1 MTLLMLF
8 FQIFMGIVLAEMQM
22 FYKDPT
28 GRENLNRMQFTK
40 VYTFFLFS
48 KKKGNRKMY
57 LIKSM
62 AVFCNKVSEMATKQL
77 L

>member
-1 MTLLMLF
+1 MLF

-22 FYKDPT
+22 FCKDPT

-48 KKKGNRKMY
+48 KKNRQSQNV
-57 LIKSM
+57 L
-62 AVFCNKVSEMATKQL
+62 NKEYGGVL
-77 L
+77 